1 MLAAPENTAEPE
13 ELAPLMPQPTGF
25 ADAPTMMP
33 AAAPAAAPAATSAT
47 TSSTTSSTTGA
58 AAPTYPA
65 RIDRE
70 FVVRNRLV
78 ERYIG
83 GRLPLRGA
91 QDLERFCREN
101 PQLLDEIKLSD
112 NIHAALKLLDA
123 SGRASPFE
131 PEAKQ
136 WWETLPAMIAV
147 AVLAVGLGVTSLVL
161 SGKLTTRDHAIA
173 GLQQLVKAQPLDPAT
188 ATRPITIIPS
198 RTGPMQRRLVTIGG
212 SDVQMADLKIDVS
225 WTPIELFRITMDRV
239 GQGRVAILHNVKRD
253 SNGNIHLELNSSA
266 LGPGDYALT
275 IEGLNWRGDPIPQA
289 WATIGIAH

>member
-1 MLAAPENTAEPE
+1 MLAAPESPAQSED
-13 ELAPLMPQPTGF
+13 LAPLMPEPTGF
-25 ADAPTMMP
+25 ADVALPTSEAAASTAEAPKAPAPT
-33 AAAPAAAPAATSAT
+33 
-47 TSSTTSSTTGA
+47 
-58 AAPTYPA
+58 PT

-91 QDLERFCREN
+91 QDLERFCREH
-101 PQLLDEIKLSD
+101 PEMLDEIKLSD
-112 NIHAALKLLDA
+112 NIHAALRLLDA
-123 SGRASPFE
+123 SGRTSPFE
-131 PEAKQ
+131 PEAKR
-136 WWETLPAMIAV
+136 WWETLPTLIGV
-147 AVLAVGLGVTSLVL
+147 AVLAVGLAVTSLVL
-161 SGKLTTRDHAIA
+161 SSKLGARDHTIA
-173 GLQQLVKAQPLDPAT
+173 GLQQRAKLQPLDPVT
-188 ATRPITIIPS
+188 STRPITIIPS
-198 RTGPMQRRLVTIGG
+198 RTGPMQHNLVSIGG
-212 SDVQMADLKIDVS
+212 ADAQMADLKIDVS

-239 GQGRVAILHNVKRD
+239 GQGRVAIFHNVKRD